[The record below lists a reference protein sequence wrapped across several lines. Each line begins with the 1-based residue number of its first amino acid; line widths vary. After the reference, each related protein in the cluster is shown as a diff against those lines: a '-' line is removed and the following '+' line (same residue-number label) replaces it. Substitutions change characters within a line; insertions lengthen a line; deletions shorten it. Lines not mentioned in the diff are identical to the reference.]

1 MILLKSN
8 TLIPLK
14 SDKNSCNKTFLWC
27 LNNTIPNNKQYNH
40 NQDMDTQKLIW
51 LRASYVNRHLQLLAT
66 RLTIE
71 IEARIMKEI
80 FIPKILPDTFL
91 YPTEEK
97 GREGNATRLYEVL
110 TSGNNRHT

>member
-40 NQDMDTQKLIW
+40 NQDMDTQKVIW
-51 LRASYVNRHLQLLAT
+51 LRASYVKRHLQLLAT

-80 FIPKILPDTFL
+80 FIPLTDTFL

-97 GREGNATRLYEVL
+97 GRKGNATRPYEVL

>member
-1 MILLKSN
+1 
-8 TLIPLK
+8 
-14 SDKNSCNKTFLWC
+14 
-27 LNNTIPNNKQYNH
+27 
-40 NQDMDTQKLIW
+40 MDTQKVTW
-51 LRASYVNRHLQLLAT
+51 LRASYVKRHLQLLAT

-80 FIPKILPDTFL
+80 FIPKILPHTFL

-97 GREGNATRLYEVL
+97 GRKGNATRLYEVL

>member
-1 MILLKSN
+1 MIK
-8 TLIPLK
+8 
-14 SDKNSCNKTFLWC
+14 
-27 LNNTIPNNKQYNH
+27 
-40 NQDMDTQKLIW
+40 
-51 LRASYVNRHLQLLAT
+51 RSYVNRHLQLLAT

-91 YPTEEK
+91 YPIEEK
-97 GREGNATRLYEVL
+97 GRKGNATRLYEVL